1 MSDILSHPVPPSAY
15 RLEVALRDHLGLGV
29 WMLHGYPTPPAGG
42 YTYSA
47 TQRRGPSCQL
57 SVDVVIAMT
66 PSPPECRVKAIITSP
81 GPYAERVET
90 IHRLPVIPWTDDLAG
105 DVARHLA
112 EHKLPALIAALEV
125 KP

>member
-1 MSDILSHPVPPSAY
+1 MSLPTIPSAY
-15 RLEVALRDHLGLGV
+15 HLEVALRDHLGLGV

-47 TQRRGPSCQL
+47 TQRRGPRCQL

-66 PSPPECRVKAIITSP
+66 PDPPECRIKAIIMS
-81 GPYAERVET
+81 GPYPERLET
-90 IHRLPVIPWTDDLAG
+90 IHRLPVIPWADDLAG

-112 EHKLPALIAALEV
+112 EHKLAALVAALEV
-125 KP
+125 